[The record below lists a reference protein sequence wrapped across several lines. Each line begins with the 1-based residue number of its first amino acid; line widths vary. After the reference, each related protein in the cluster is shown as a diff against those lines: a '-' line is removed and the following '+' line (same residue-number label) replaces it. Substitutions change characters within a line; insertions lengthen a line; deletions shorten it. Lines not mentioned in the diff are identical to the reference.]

1 MKQLYLRQGNSKE
14 TQDILII
21 GEESELGGRDNA
33 YKPNKGTSFKGLK
46 KDPYTKKE
54 NLTYI
59 HSAPNIKLDTEK
71 YNRDYEVHKFIKEY
85 CKDLVVWDGE
95 CSDGRVN
102 SREAF
107 IIKDKENIQKTIREL
122 YYRIE
127 DEVHGHHRL
136 IFRKKLQKLLL
147 SILIFP
153 FRLIISLLILIFL
166 KKKKL
171 KVLKKLWKF

>member
-21 GEESELGGRDNA
+21 GEESELGGRDSA
-33 YKPNKGTSFKGLK
+33 YKPSKGTRFKGLK

-59 HSAPNIKLDTEK
+59 HSTPNINLDTEK
-71 YNRDYEVHKFIKEY
+71 YSRDYEVHKFIKEY

-95 CSDGRVN
+95 VNEGRVN

-107 IIKDKENIQKTIREL
+107 IIKKDIQKTIKEL

-127 DEVHGHHRL
+127 DEIHGKHKV
-136 IFRKKLQKLLL
+136 IFRKKLKKFLFGVFLFPL
-147 SILIFP
+147 KILISTF
-153 FRLIISLLILIFL
+153 IIILCKKRRIKKWL
-166 KKKKL
+166 KKI
-171 KVLKKLWKF
+171 WR

>member
-21 GEESELGGRDNA
+21 GEESELGGRDSA
-33 YKPNKGTSFKGLK
+33 YKPNKGTRFKGLK

-59 HSAPNIKLDTEK
+59 HSTPNINLDTEK
-71 YNRDYEVHKFIKEY
+71 YSRDYEVHKFIKEY

-95 CSDGRVN
+95 ANEGRVN

-107 IIKDKENIQKTIREL
+107 IIKKDIQKTIKEL

-127 DEVHGHHRL
+127 DEIHGKHKV
-136 IFRKKLQKLLL
+136 IFRKKLSKLFLNTLL
-147 SILIFP
+147 FP
-153 FRLIISLLILIFL
+153 FRLLISLLVLILF

-171 KVLKKLWKF
+171 KILKKLWGI

>member
-33 YKPNKGTSFKGLK
+33 YKPNKGTSFKGLR

-59 HSAPNIKLDTEK
+59 HSTSNIKLDTEK

-95 CSDGRVN
+95 ANEGRVN

-107 IIKDKENIQKTIREL
+107 IIKDKENIQKTIKEL

-127 DEVHGHHRL
+127 DEIHGKHKL
-136 IFRKKLQKLLL
+136 IFKKKLQKLLL
-147 SILIFP
+147 SIFLFP

-166 KKKKL
+166 KKKKV
-171 KVLKKLWKF
+171 KVLKKLWRL

>member
-21 GEESELGGRDNA
+21 GEESELGGRDSA
-33 YKPNKGTSFKGLK
+33 YKPNKGTRFKGLK

-59 HSAPNIKLDTEK
+59 HSTPNINLDTEK
-71 YNRDYEVHKFIKEY
+71 YSRDYEVHKFIKEY

-95 CSDGRVN
+95 CGEGLVN

-107 IIKDKENIQKTIREL
+107 LIKGNIEKTIKEL

-127 DEVHGHHRL
+127 DEIHGHHSY
-136 IFRKKLQKLLL
+136 IH
-147 SILIFP
+147 
-153 FRLIISLLILIFL
+153 
-166 KKKKL
+166 KKKL
-171 KVLKKLWKF
+171 KKFLFGVFFFPFRILISIFIIILCKKRRIKKWLKKIW